1 MTLYRAPFYAGT
13 AKGMSDFGILPPIF
27 PSPSKSCP
35 HDLGGLKLLAISV
48 KDASKKIIGVK
59 AVRVNCRQCVGT
71 PHISGKNKGK
81 IQTKNRAVSIKSEL
95 PAAQALF
102 VLHGASLFKN
112 QGEGSGDEEAS
123 EEEVTGEGAG
133 GGGGGGGAA

>member
-1 MTLYRAPFYAGT
+1 
-13 AKGMSDFGILPPIF
+13 MSDFGFLPPIF

-35 HDLGGLKLLAISV
+35 HDLGGLKLLAMPI

-59 AVRVNCRQCVGT
+59 AVRVNCAQCKGT
-71 PHISGKNKGK
+71 PHISGKNEGE
-81 IQTKNRAVSIKSEL
+81 IQTTNRAVSIKSAL

-112 QGEGSGDEEAS
+112 QGEGSGDEE
-123 EEEVTGEGAG
+123 EVTGEGAG